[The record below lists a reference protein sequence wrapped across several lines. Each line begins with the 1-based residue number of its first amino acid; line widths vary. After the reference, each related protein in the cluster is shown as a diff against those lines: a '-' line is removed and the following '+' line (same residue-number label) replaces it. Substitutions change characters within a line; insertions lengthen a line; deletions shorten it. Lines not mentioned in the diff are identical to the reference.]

1 MGVRKDQKFIVTVI
15 VIVAAAT
22 LGFAAW
28 LVITYSSR
36 MQ

>member
-1 MGVRKDQKFIVTVI
+1 MGIRKNQKFILTVI

-36 MQ
+36 MK